1 MILDYRTALL
11 ICTFIGAFLFLED
24 IDRSA
29 EWQTSL
35 ELMHAQQEEQAKKAR
50 NAVALEI
57 CGPGAGSDWEDSTLT
72 CAPKRGKPYQVSVE

>member
-1 MILDYRTALL
+1 MIPNWKTGL
-11 ICTFIGAFLFLED
+11 ILCTIIGAFLFLEGT
-24 IDRSA
+24 DRSA

-57 CGPGAGSDWEDSTLT
+57 CGPGAGSDWEDGTLT
-72 CAPKRGKPYQVSVE
+72 CTPKRGKPYQVAVE